1 MSRNRLT
8 AAAAGTAA
16 AAAAIAILTGCAT
29 THHTTAPAPHTTV
42 TQTVTLHA
50 AAPATRTAPPAATA
64 AAAATAADPALQWL
78 TSPGGQAQV
87 TFNQAVNTMA
97 GDLETE
103 AHDDSI
109 ANHLAFEADARTV
122 RTQARTILT
131 TPALLPTHNRAA
143 YQKMLHNFITVADIL
158 QPGTR
163 YGTTPQDYTA
173 WWTALS
179 ASNIT
184 VS

>member
-1 MSRNRLT
+1 MSRKST
-8 AAAAGTAA
+8 AAAA
-16 AAAAIAILTGCAT
+16 AAAAIAAIAILAGCAT
-29 THHTTAPAPHTTV
+29 THHTAAPAPRV
-42 TQTVTLHA
+42 THSVTHQA
-50 AAPATRTAPPAATA
+50 ATRTAATTTTRTT
-64 AAAATAADPALQWL
+64 ATTTTRTTTPADPALQWL

-87 TFNQAVNTMA
+87 TLNQAIDTLA
-97 GDLETE
+97 ADLQTE
-103 AHDDSI
+103 SRNDSI

-131 TPALLPTHNRAA
+131 TPALLPARNQAA
-143 YQKMLHNFITVADIL
+143 YQQMLHKFITLTDIL

-173 WWTALS
+173 WWAALR
-179 ASNIT
+179 ASDIT

>member
-29 THHTTAPAPHTTV
+29 THHTTAPAPHTTISV
-42 TQTVTLHA
+42 THHT

-87 TFNQAVNTMA
+87 TFNQAVDTMA

-122 RTQARTILT
+122 RTQARTILS